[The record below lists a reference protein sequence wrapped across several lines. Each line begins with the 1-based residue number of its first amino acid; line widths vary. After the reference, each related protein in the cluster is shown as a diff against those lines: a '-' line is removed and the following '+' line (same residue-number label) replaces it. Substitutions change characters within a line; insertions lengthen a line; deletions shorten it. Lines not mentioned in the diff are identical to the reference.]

1 MRILHCCLASFY
13 NEGYG
18 YQENILPRMHKKQGH
33 VVKIVASTEKFVDK
47 INLGYVNAHT
57 FINED
62 GIEVTRLPYCS
73 CLPLKMA
80 AKFRLYKGVE
90 KELQAF
96 APDIIFMHDVQ
107 FLSISIVANY
117 LKQHSNVRLFV
128 DGHTDFGNSAQ
139 TILSKYLLHG
149 IIYRWCV
156 NKIIPYAE
164 KFYGTLPARVEFF
177 TNFYK
182 TPKSKTEL
190 LVMGADDDLIAEVK
204 KNHMRDKIRMKY
216 KVKDSTLLIITGGK
230 FDERKTSVL
239 NLMSAVKLVSTEYD
253 VKLLI
258 FGSVMEGDFKQRFLE
273 LCDDEVIIYSGWLNS
288 TETYAYIEA
297 SDLVVFT
304 GSHSVL
310 WEQAVGQGKP
320 CVFNR
325 YMEQTHLDVGG
336 NCLFLNGIS
345 VDEIYSVIIEAIRN
359 YERLKENA
367 MTKGIE
373 SFSYDR
379 IAAKAIK

>member
-1 MRILHCCLASFY
+1 M
-13 NEGYG
+13 
-18 YQENILPRMHKKQGH
+18 
-33 VVKIVASTEKFVDK
+33 
-47 INLGYVNAHT
+47 
-57 FINED
+57 
-62 GIEVTRLPYCS
+62 PYCS

-258 FGSVMEGDFKQRFLE
+258 FGSVMEGDFKQRVLE